1 MAKLI
6 EGIPGRNYEE
16 DIDIWED
23 DAFLIGD
30 DQDTEDIDLLEDMVD
45 YSVDESQK
53 PARVK
58 ILLKNGSSVVIGMN
72 KKELKTYNKSAEDH
86 FKEHPLTSEDMKII
100 EANYTPTQ
108 KKFSKIIKYV
118 IYGWI
123 VVVVAIILKALI
135 GAWIGA

>member
-23 DAFLIGD
+23 DAYLVGD
-30 DQDTEDIDLLEDMVD
+30 DPDTEDIDLLEDMVD
-45 YSVDESQK
+45 YSVDESQA

-58 ILLKNGSSVVIGMN
+58 ILLKDGNSVVIGMN
-72 KKELKTYNKSAEDH
+72 KTELRTYNKSAEAY
-86 FKEHPLTSEDMKII
+86 FNEHPPTAEDMKII
-100 EANYTPTQ
+100 EANYTPRQ
-108 KKFSKIIKYV
+108 KRLSKIIKYV

-123 VVVVAIILKALI
+123 VVVAVIILKAVI
-135 GAWIGA
+135 GA

>member
-23 DAFLIGD
+23 DAYLVGD
-30 DQDTEDIDLLEDMVD
+30 DPDTEDIDLLEDMVD
-45 YSVDESQK
+45 YSVDESQA

-58 ILLKNGSSVVIGMN
+58 ILLKDGNSVVIGMN
-72 KKELKTYNKSAEDH
+72 KTELRTYNKSAEAY
-86 FKEHPLTSEDMKII
+86 FNEHPLTSEDMKII
-100 EANYTPTQ
+100 EANYTPRQ
-108 KKFSKIIKYV
+108 KRLSKIIKYV

-123 VVVVAIILKALI
+123 VVVAIIILKAVI
-135 GAWIGA
+135 GA